1 MNARTQA
8 EKAETLRALHHG
20 PELLVLPNVWDP
32 LGARLVASSGFPA
45 VATASAA
52 VAFSLGHDDGQRIPF
67 GTMLDVIRRIARAV
81 DVPVTADIE
90 AGFAATPAV
99 LGENVL
105 RVIEAGAV
113 GVNLEDTADHA
124 TGTLFPREEACRRIR
139 ATRAAADAAGVPL
152 VINARADTFLAPEGG
167 TRAERLAEAVR
178 RGRAYAEAGA
188 DAFYP
193 ITADDPA
200 ELAVLVRNVPL
211 PINVYADR
219 ATPRLRELA
228 ALGVRRVS
236 VGPGLLR
243 AAVTAMRDALADL
256 AEDRG
261 YARLTTDAV
270 SSDDIRDILRR

>member
-1 MNARTQA
+1 MSARRQT
-8 EKAETLRALHHG
+8 EKAERLRALHQG
-20 PELLVLPNVWDP
+20 PEILVLPNVWDP
-32 LGARLVASSGFPA
+32 LGAKLVASSGFPA

-90 AGFAATPAV
+90 AGYAATPAV
-99 LGENVL
+99 LGENIR

-124 TGTLFPREEACRRIR
+124 TGALFPVEDACRRIR
-139 ATRAAADAAGVPL
+139 AARSAADAAGVPL
-152 VINARADTFLAPEGG
+152 VINARADAFLAPDGG

-178 RGRAYAEAGA
+178 RGKAYAEAGA
-188 DAFYP
+188 DSFYP
-193 ITADDPA
+193 ITADDRND
-200 ELAVLVRNVPL
+200 LAVLVREVPL
-211 PINVYADR
+211 PINVYAD
-219 ATPRLRELA
+219 ATTPRLRELA
-228 ALGVRRVS
+228 AIGVRRVT

-243 AAVTAMRDALADL
+243 AAVTAMRAALDDL

-261 YARLTTDAV
+261 YARLTTDALT
-270 SSDDIRDILRR
+270 SDDVREILRD